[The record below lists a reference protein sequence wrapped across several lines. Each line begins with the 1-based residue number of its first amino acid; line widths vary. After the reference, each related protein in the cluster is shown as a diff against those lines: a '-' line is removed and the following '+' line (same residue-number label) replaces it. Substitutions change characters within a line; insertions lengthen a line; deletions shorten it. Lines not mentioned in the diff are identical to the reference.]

1 MFGFRRVYLGL
12 VVASALVVACG
23 EDVAVQQETASSPA
37 RTDSVDSVPSVATTS
52 TPATTVAVAVT
63 TTTEWTPPSISYP
76 TVPYTLP
83 ADYGSTPPVTRDVN
97 APPRPT
103 FAPDAELPPSDWLI
117 DDTLSIQFIPPN
129 DFHQDP
135 MPLPAIQDYD
145 RANGLYLLERWVVD
159 GEPRLAS
166 LSVQTSP
173 GNESPLLSR
182 IDFIDHFTAND
193 VTWYLWNGESVDQ
206 TGKVPDQALAVLGDW
221 LLMIS
226 GSPTSI
232 RSVADGLTVDL

>member
-1 MFGFRRVYLGL
+1 
-12 VVASALVVACG
+12 
-23 EDVAVQQETASSPA
+23 
-37 RTDSVDSVPSVATTS
+37 
-52 TPATTVAVAVT
+52 
-63 TTTEWTPPSISYP
+63 
-76 TVPYTLP
+76 
-83 ADYGSTPPVTRDVN
+83 
-97 APPRPT
+97 
-103 FAPDAELPPSDWLI
+103 
-117 DDTLSIQFIPPN
+117 
-129 DFHQDP
+129 